1 MNSLFS
7 IVLFTTFSDT
17 VQMKEST
24 AAYLFNV
31 HVEGHILITNDC
43 NLPLVL
49 LQAKE
54 MSSREGICFTDKY
67 YLI

>member
-17 VQMKEST
+17 VQIKESS

-49 LQAKE
+49 L
-54 MSSREGICFTDKY
+54 
-67 YLI
+67 